1 MLINE
6 EEKKD
11 ILGKYKDDTSDEL
24 LTHLKR
30 TFPVTEI
37 YQDWMKSPMKFI
49 YVDDK
54 TKPLLGNKKYLVSLI
69 SHLIEDEWSFL
80 GAQKLRRTVKKYL
93 DGFIDN

>member
-1 MLINE
+1 
-6 EEKKD
+6 
-11 ILGKYKDDTSDEL
+11 
-24 LTHLKR
+24 
-30 TFPVTEI
+30 
-37 YQDWMKSPMKFI
+37 MKFI

-54 TKPLLGNKKYLVSLI
+54 TRPLLGNKKYLVSLI